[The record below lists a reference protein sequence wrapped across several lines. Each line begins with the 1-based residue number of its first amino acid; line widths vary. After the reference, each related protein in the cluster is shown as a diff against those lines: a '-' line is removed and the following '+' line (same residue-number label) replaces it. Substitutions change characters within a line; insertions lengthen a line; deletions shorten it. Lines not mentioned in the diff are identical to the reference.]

1 MCIRYSGSDI
11 AVVVRDALM
20 QPVRKLM
27 AATHFKPVVTPD
39 EPNKMK
45 WTPCSPG
52 DHDAVEK
59 TWTEVDSDELVEP
72 ALRVNDFLKALSK
85 TRPTVSPD
93 DIRKHEDWT
102 NNSGMWTRTMCER
115 CSANFRLTGETS

>member
-1 MCIRYSGSDI
+1 MRFRYSGSDI

-27 AATHFKPVVTPD
+27 AATHFKPVVDPE
-39 EPNKMK
+39 EPHKAK

-52 DHDAVEK
+52 DQDAVEK
-59 TWTEVDSDELVEP
+59 SWTEVDSDELVEP
-72 ALRVNDFLKALSK
+72 GLRINDFLKALSK
-85 TRPTVSPD
+85 TRSTVSPD

-102 NNSGMWTRTMCER
+102 NNSGMHGLF
-115 CSANFRLTGETS
+115 S